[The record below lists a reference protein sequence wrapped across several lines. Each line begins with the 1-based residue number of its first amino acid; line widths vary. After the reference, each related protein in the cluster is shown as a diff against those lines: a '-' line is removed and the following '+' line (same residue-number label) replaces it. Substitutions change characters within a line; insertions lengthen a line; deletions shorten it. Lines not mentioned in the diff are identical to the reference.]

1 MNLVLVSTPFYQ
13 LSARPGLRH
22 FNGVSPSSAKVT
34 NFNPFTKVPI
44 VNQLISN
51 FAKMITLLRTPT
63 LKSLILIM
71 SVVTV
76 PGGVEVYNLCD
87 FYYYYYYFYLLS
99 RDRRLS
105 KPVNQF

>member
-1 MNLVLVSTPFYQ
+1 M
-13 LSARPGLRH
+13 
-22 FNGVSPSSAKVT
+22 
-34 NFNPFTKVPI
+34 
-44 VNQLISN
+44 NQLISN

-63 LKSLILIM
+63 LKSLVLIM

-76 PGGVEVYNLCD
+76 PGGVEVYNLSD
-87 FYYYYYYFYLLS
+87 FFYYYYYFFFYLLS

>member
-1 MNLVLVSTPFYQ
+1 M
-13 LSARPGLRH
+13 
-22 FNGVSPSSAKVT
+22 
-34 NFNPFTKVPI
+34 
-44 VNQLISN
+44 NQLISN

-63 LKSLILIM
+63 LTSLVLIM

-76 PGGVEVYNLCD
+76 PGGVEVYNLSD
-87 FYYYYYYFYLLS
+87 FYYYFYYFYLLS